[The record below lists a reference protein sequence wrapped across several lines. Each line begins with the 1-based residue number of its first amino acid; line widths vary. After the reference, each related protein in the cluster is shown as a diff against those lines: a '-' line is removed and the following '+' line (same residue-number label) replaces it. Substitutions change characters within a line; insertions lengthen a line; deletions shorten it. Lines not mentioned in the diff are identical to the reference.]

1 MLQEM
6 SKYVSKLPTSLQL
19 MLKNIN
25 VYMHDVCHHANHIY
39 RDILS
44 DEKHID
50 FHVNTKYYA

>member
-1 MLQEM
+1 M

-25 VYMHDVCHHANHIY
+25 VYMHDVCHQANHIY